1 MARISIKPEREY
13 LREIATKL
21 EEGTYAIPA
30 FQRDYVWKK
39 NQILDLFDSISK
51 GYPIGSII
59 LWKPKDLDIP
69 PVRDVLTE
77 KISNEIKPEY
87 YILDGRQ
94 RTTTFYGCVT
104 DKKDKPEEFQL
115 YYEIGRAHV

>member
-39 NQILDLFDSISK
+39 NQILDLFDSISRV
-51 GYPIGSII
+51 I
-59 LWKPKDLDIP
+59 
-69 PVRDVLTE
+69 R
-77 KISNEIKPEY
+77 
-87 YILDGRQ
+87 
-94 RTTTFYGCVT
+94 
-104 DKKDKPEEFQL
+104 
-115 YYEIGRAHV
+115 